1 MTQHEMGVAGERG
14 RGGTWLRVGESG
26 GSLEKIRPLNL
37 EREKVAFCEEG
48 EKRRLKWLDPCWTMH
63 VDGL

>member
-1 MTQHEMGVAGERG
+1 MGGAGERG
-14 RGGTWLRVGESG
+14 GGGTWLSVGESG

-37 EREKVAFCEEG
+37 ERESSILGEEG
-48 EKRRLKWLDPCWTMH
+48 EKRRLKWLDPSWTMH